1 MKFCI
6 KDFFSKCDQIRCFL
20 SFLRIWSHLLKKSL
34 MENFI
39 FLCNEWWIAEFIA
52 EPWGLWWNFCENIWR
67 LLDTIT
73 LFAKI
78 ARYLHVMEKFCISLI
93 WNMFANLYSYLLIF
107 LTSFFLID
115 SHCWWIWTTLQTSLS
130 DEEGCRF
137 LRVTAFPI
145 QWEDQVRLFAKQ
157 IVEVGKM
164 SSKRLA
170 HLKPMF
176 HPYRIQPIDFQ
187 CKYIDWFLYKWSI
200 GLIWV
205 KSTFLC

>member
-1 MKFCI
+1 MTKFAVSSVSCGFGHI
-6 KDFFSKCDQIRCFL
+6 YWRS
-20 SFLRIWSHLLKKSL
+20 
-34 MENFI
+34 
-39 FLCNEWWIAEFIA
+39 
-52 EPWGLWWNFCENIWR
+52 LWWRISFFVQWMLNSWVYHGIMRFMIKLLREYLTPLRHYYLICKNFH
-67 LLDTIT
+67 
-73 LFAKI
+73 
-78 ARYLHVMEKFCISLI
+78 ARYLHVMDKFYISLI

-157 IVEVGKM
+157 IVEVGKI

>member
-1 MKFCI
+1 MWPNSLFPQFPADLVTFTEEI
-6 KDFFSKCDQIRCFL
+6 FNGELHFFVQWMMNSWVYRGTMRFMMEL
-20 SFLRIWSHLLKKSL
+20 LREYLTPLRHYYLICK
-34 MENFI
+34 NFH
-39 FLCNEWWIAEFIA
+39 
-52 EPWGLWWNFCENIWR
+52 
-67 LLDTIT
+67 
-73 LFAKI
+73 
-78 ARYLHVMEKFCISLI
+78 ARYLHVMDKFYISLI

-176 HPYRIQPIDFQ
+176 HPYKIQPIDFQ
-187 CKYIDWFLYKWSI
+187 CKYIGWFLYKWSI

-205 KSTFLC
+205 KGTFFC

>member
-1 MKFCI
+1 MWPNSLFPQFPADLVTFTEEI
-6 KDFFSKCDQIRCFL
+6 FNGELHFFVQWMMNSWVYRGTMRFMMEL
-20 SFLRIWSHLLKKSL
+20 LREYLTPLRHYYLICK
-34 MENFI
+34 NFH
-39 FLCNEWWIAEFIA
+39 
-52 EPWGLWWNFCENIWR
+52 
-67 LLDTIT
+67 
-73 LFAKI
+73 
-78 ARYLHVMEKFCISLI
+78 ARYLHVMDKFYISLI

>member
-1 MKFCI
+1 MWPNSLFPQFPADLVAFTEEI
-6 KDFFSKCDQIRCFL
+6 FNGELHFFVQWMMNSWVYLGTMRFMMEL
-20 SFLRIWSHLLKKSL
+20 LREYLTPLRHYYLICK
-34 MENFI
+34 NFH
-39 FLCNEWWIAEFIA
+39 
-52 EPWGLWWNFCENIWR
+52 
-67 LLDTIT
+67 
-73 LFAKI
+73 
-78 ARYLHVMEKFCISLI
+78 ARYLHVMDKFYISLI

>member
-1 MKFCI
+1 MWPNSLFPQFPADLVTFTEEI
-6 KDFFSKCDQIRCFL
+6 FNGELHFFVQWMMNSWVYRGTMRFMMEL
-20 SFLRIWSHLLKKSL
+20 LREYLTPLRHYYLICK
-34 MENFI
+34 NFH
-39 FLCNEWWIAEFIA
+39 
-52 EPWGLWWNFCENIWR
+52 
-67 LLDTIT
+67 
-73 LFAKI
+73 
-78 ARYLHVMEKFCISLI
+78 ARYLHVMDKFYISLI

-205 KSTFLC
+205 KGTFFC